1 MVRLLIE
8 WRERGETS
16 VEQSGAP
23 ITNFPEFELWRIALY
38 NIRVARNGLITRAE
52 LASTSLALPQSYL
65 TVNQDE
71 VYMKHFI
78 KENGGLI
85 ALLVVIATGIWWIQ
99 STIVKGQIEQQKQF
113 TEMIEKIGNVE
124 KQSILRDH
132 KLELELERIKLAKN

>member
-1 MVRLLIE
+1 
-8 WRERGETS
+8 
-16 VEQSGAP
+16 
-23 ITNFPEFELWRIALY
+23 
-38 NIRVARNGLITRAE
+38 
-52 LASTSLALPQSYL
+52 
-65 TVNQDE
+65 
-71 VYMKHFI
+71 MKHFI